1 MDTRII
7 ITGCGYV
14 GKKLA
19 FECRKNNYKVIAITR
34 SETSRR
40 QLENEFESYDIDLD
54 KKSGFPVEINLQHA
68 IVFYLVPPVKTG
80 VTDTRIVHFLDS
92 LNTSN
97 LPKKIILISTTGVYG
112 NCKGEW
118 VDETRIPEPLT
129 ERARRRLSA
138 ETSLADWC
146 DKKEVDSV
154 VFRVPGIY
162 GPGNLPVRRLHEKK
176 PVLTISDS
184 PWSNRVHVD
193 DLVQACI
200 KAVTYRGDQKIFNIS
215 DGNPGTMTEF
225 FIAVARRMGLP
236 EPEQLGLDECRRK
249 FSVNMMSY
257 LGESKKIDNS
267 AMIRELKV
275 RLKYPTLVQ
284 GLQNQV

>member
-19 FECRKNNYKVIAITR
+19 SECRKNDYKVIAITR
-34 SETSRR
+34 TETSRR

-54 KKSGFPVEINLQHA
+54 KNSDFPVEINLQHA
-68 IVFYLVPPVKTG
+68 IVFYLIPPIKTG

-92 LNTSN
+92 LNTLN

-112 NCKGEW
+112 DCKGEW
-118 VDETRIPEPLT
+118 VDETRMPEPLT

-138 ETSLADWC
+138 ETSLSDWC
-146 DKKEVDSV
+146 DKREVDSV

-162 GPGNLPVRRLHEKK
+162 GPGNLPVRRLYEKK

-200 KAVTYRGDQKIFNIS
+200 KAISYCGDQKIFNIS
-215 DGNPGTMTEF
+215 DGNPATMTEF

-236 EPEQLGLDECRRK
+236 EPEQLGLDECSRR

-257 LGESKKIDNS
+257 LAESKKIDNS